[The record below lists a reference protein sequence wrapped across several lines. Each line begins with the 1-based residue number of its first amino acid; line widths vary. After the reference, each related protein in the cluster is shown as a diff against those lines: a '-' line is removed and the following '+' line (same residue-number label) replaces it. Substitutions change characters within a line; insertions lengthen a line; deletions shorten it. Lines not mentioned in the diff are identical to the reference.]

1 MKTLQNA
8 ARILDLAEVRF
19 IEPTLSEM
27 TDPVFSEII
36 GEGPIS
42 DGRLLIDEQDQPL
55 AAAFCGEDGWT
66 CTSFLYRPV
75 SVEVLELFEETDG
88 DLYQESRDAWA
99 AAVREYYADEM
110 LAMVVPSAVDLT
122 DARTLQLKNLLA
134 EIWQP
139 GQGVT
144 CLDCCCGSGVGSA
157 VLREMGMHPLAY
169 DNDPHL
175 LALGLASG
183 RLVPVE
189 TLCIDGT
196 EASVFLSPAE
206 RGIGSM
212 LGAVYP
218 FTADLWHQ
226 IVDELLNLT
235 RETVITVGTEPEQHL
250 VREWCEEQGR
260 TVEAFENERDP
271 IYDRFVCVAR
281 L

>member
-1 MKTLQNA
+1 MKTLKNA

-27 TDPVFSEII
+27 TDPVFSKMI
-36 GEGPIS
+36 GDGQIS

-55 AAAFCGEDGWT
+55 AAAFCGDDGWT

-110 LAMVVPSAVDLT
+110 LAIVAPSAVDLT
-122 DARTLQLKNLLA
+122 EARTLQLTSLLA

-157 VLREMGMHPLAY
+157 VLRKMGMHPLAY

-226 IVDELLNLT
+226 IVDELLYLT
-235 RETVITVGTEPEQHL
+235 RETVITVGTAPEQHL

-260 TVEAFENERDP
+260 TVEVFENERDP